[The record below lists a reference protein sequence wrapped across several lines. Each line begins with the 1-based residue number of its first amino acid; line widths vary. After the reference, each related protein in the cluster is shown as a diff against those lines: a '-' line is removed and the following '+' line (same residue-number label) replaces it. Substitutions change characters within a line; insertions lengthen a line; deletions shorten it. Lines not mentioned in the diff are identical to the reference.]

1 MNEGNP
7 IKPIQSVPEDN
18 VLEGVT
24 EYLMK
29 KPNEVQVGDRLNLYG
44 GEAVV
49 TGVTDNGGLTIRVER
64 NEDGKVVSDALQ
76 FDSDEKYT
84 DDVEVVVS

>member
-7 IKPIQSVPEDN
+7 IKPIQSVSEDN

-24 EYLMK
+24 EYLKK
-29 KPNEVQVGDRLNLYG
+29 KPSEVQVGDRLNLYG

-49 TGVTDNGGLTIRVER
+49 TGVTDNGDLTIHIEK
-64 NEDGKVVSDALQ
+64 NEGEKVVPDALH
-76 FDSDEKYT
+76 FDRDEKYT

>member
-64 NEDGKVVSDALQ
+64 NEDGKVVPDALQ